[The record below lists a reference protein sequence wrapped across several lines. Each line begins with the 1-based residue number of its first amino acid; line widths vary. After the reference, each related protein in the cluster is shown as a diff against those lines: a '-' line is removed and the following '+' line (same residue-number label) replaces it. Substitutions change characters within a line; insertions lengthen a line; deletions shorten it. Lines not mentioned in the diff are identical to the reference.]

1 MKRTVATHEQSA
13 LLIQYLLI
21 KDLTV
26 SGDLNATE
34 YLRNCIV
41 TATRAL
47 ENHVEFQKAFKKFE
61 ESLTST
67 EFETLVENA
76 CNKRTNNKVL
86 KFLLVYI
93 KMVKRLLFKLHR
105 FAASLCRENDAEFS

>member
-76 CNKRTNNKVL
+76 CYKRTNNKNL

-93 KMVKRLLFKLHR
+93 KMVKRLLFKLHS
-105 FAASLCRENDAEFS
+105 FSASLCR

>member
-76 CNKRTNNKVL
+76 CCKRTNNKVL

-93 KMVKRLLFKLHR
+93 KLVKRLLFKLHS
-105 FAASLCRENDAEFS
+105 FAASLCR